1 MPYVEGQTVH
11 DADSHI
17 MELPG
22 TINRYL
28 DPKFREDF
36 VAKTG
41 RKDVLPEWFAQAAEK
56 AKDPAFLAGAEANIL
71 LRKNYEAL
79 GAFNSAD
86 RPKTLDYLGFT
97 SQLVFSTACLSNFGL
112 EQMGEVE
119 LAVEAARAHNRMMT
133 EFCSVDRRLLGTG
146 YVPLVDRARAPELAR
161 EALALGAK
169 AIVIPSRAPPG
180 FSPSHRELDPLWAVA
195 QEAGVP
201 ILFHVGGEEKMSRSY
216 LENGL
221 PYVKDFHG
229 GDENFTSLTFMAIP
243 LSVWQTLSALV
254 IDGVFDRFPRLK
266 FGAIELGASWLPSL
280 MKFLDSGVLAFGRE
294 ERLQK
299 LSGKPSEILQRQL
312 RVTPY
317 PHEDVHWIM
326 ENSGEDMVLF
336 SSDFPHVEGGRNPL
350 KRFNENLAGVDA
362 VRTRKFYRDNFIDLM
377 GNGLDRSLHDLP
389 SLAAAG

>member
-22 TINRYL
+22 TINRYV
-28 DPKFREDF
+28 DPKFRDAF
-36 VAKTG
+36 IDKAGAKAQSAHWSE
-41 RKDVLPEWFAQAAEK
+41 KFEAKHDDPEFQ
-56 AKDPAFLAGAEANIL
+56 AGAEANVL

-79 GAFNSAD
+79 GAFRASD
-86 RPKTLDYLGFT
+86 RPATLDYLGFT
-97 SQLVFSTACLSNFGL
+97 SQLVFTTACLSNFGL
-112 EQMGEVE
+112 EQMGETE

-133 EFCSVDRRLLGTG
+133 EFCSVDRRLLATG
-146 YVPLVDRARAPELAR
+146 YVPLVDRARAPQIAR
-161 EALALGAK
+161 EAIALGAK
-169 AIVIPSRAPPG
+169 GLIVPSRHPPG

-195 QEAGVP
+195 QEAGLP
-201 ILFHVGGEEKMSRSY
+201 ILFHVGGEEKMHKDY

-221 PYVKDFHG
+221 PFVKDFHG

-254 IDGVFDRFPRLK
+254 IDGVFDRFPKLK

-280 MKFLDSGVLAFGRE
+280 MKFLDSGVAAFGKE
-294 ERLQK
+294 ERLQS
-299 LSGKPSEILQRQL
+299 LSGTPSEILRRQL

-317 PHEDVHWIM
+317 PHEDVAWIM
-326 ENSGEDMVLF
+326 ANSGEEMVLF

-350 KRFNENLAGVDA
+350 KRFNDSLAGVDEA
-362 VRTRKFYRDNFIDLM
+362 RRRRFYRDNFIDLM

-389 SLAAAG
+389 SLAAA